1 MLSSRLLPANTPR
14 QRLSMARDAT
24 LRVRLGLRGQGIS
37 CTNFHCPCLA
47 ENRGGVG
54 FGWKAVPLLQKDGK
68 EMKAFTPNTEF
79 GGLLGMKRR
88 GRFQMIQKR
97 P

>member
-47 ENRGGVG
+47 ENRGEVG
-54 FGWKAVPLLQKDGK
+54 WGLVGK
-68 EMKAFTPNTEF
+68 QSHYY
-79 GGLLGMKRR
+79 RR
-88 GRFQMIQKR
+88 MERK
-97 P
+97 